1 MFRNYILL
9 FISMNA
15 LFQTLVT
22 RRNIIFVSVTGLN
35 LYVLPL
41 VIEGTEDLWNRL
53 QHPHDSDLE
62 KWLIKCMD
70 YLLILHFKSAD

>member
-1 MFRNYILL
+1 
-9 FISMNA
+9 MNA

-22 RRNIIFVSVTGLN
+22 RRNIIFVSVIGLN

-41 VIEGTEDLWNRL
+41 IIEGTEDIWNFL

-62 KWLIKCMD
+62 KWLIKWMD
-70 YLLILHFKSAD
+70 YLLVLHFKSAN